1 MSQLP
6 RYESYKDSGVQWL
19 GEIPNHWVRTNVK
32 YYYDVQ
38 LGKMLQPEAKSVDDI
53 NIKYLKA
60 QHVQWEK
67 IDSENMPEMWCSSKE
82 LSKYMV
88 SNGDLLICEG
98 GEVGRCGILT
108 NLEEPAIIQNALHRV
123 RNTAR
128 ADVRYLNY
136 FIQHTAQ
143 SDWFSILCNKATIA
157 HFTSEKLL
165 ALPTLIPPLGEQKI
179 IADFLDKRLTQVDA
193 LIAKQETLLEK
204 LAEQRVALISHVV
217 TKGLNPDVEM
227 KESGMSTLGEI
238 PLHWEIIK
246 NKFIFDFSK
255 GLTITKENLVDEGI
269 PCVSYG
275 EVHSKFGFEV
285 DPNKHQLKCVPETYI
300 ESDENSLL
308 KYGDFIFADTSE
320 DVKGSGN
327 FTYLNSDIP
336 TFAGYHT
343 IIAKMSKLN
352 NPRFLAYILDTEEHR
367 NQIRM
372 LIKGVKVFSITQ
384 AILKNTFVWLPP
396 IDEQN
401 QIVDY
406 LDQEVEK
413 YQQIGQRYE
422 LTIKRLKEYRS
433 TLITQVVTGK
443 IDVRNLKVN

>member
-19 GEIPNHWVRTNVK
+19 GEIPSHWNVKQLKFAVTCNDEALGENTELDYEILYVDISSVSLTEGIKHKEELLFENAPSRARRVVKSGDVLVSTVRT
-32 YYYDVQ
+32 
-38 LGKMLQPEAKSVDDI
+38 
-53 NIKYLKA
+53 YLKA
-60 QHVQWEK
+60 ITYVESAEENLIASTGFAVLRPSEK
-67 IDSENMPEMWCSSKE
+67 FDSKFIGYWIQSEG
-82 LSKYMV
+82 MV
-88 SNGDLLICEG
+88 GNIVANS
-98 GEVGRCGILT
+98 VGVSY
-108 NLEEPAIIQNALHRV
+108 PAINSTDLV
-123 RNTAR
+123 R
-128 ADVRYLNY
+128 
-136 FIQHTAQ
+136 
-143 SDWFSILCNKATIA
+143 
-157 HFTSEKLL
+157 
-165 ALPTLIPPLGEQKI
+165 LPIVELPLSEQKF
-179 IADFLDKRLTQVDA
+179 IADFLDKRLAQVDA

-204 LAEQRVALISHVV
+204 LAEQRVALISHAV
-217 TKGLNPDVEM
+217 TKGLKPDVEM
-227 KESGMSTLGEI
+227 KESGVSTLGEV

-422 LTIKRLKEYRS
+422 LTITRLKEYRS

>member
-19 GEIPNHWVRTNVK
+19 GEIPNHWNVKQLKFAVTCNDEALGENTELDYEILYVDISSVSLTEGIKHKEELLFENAPSRARRVVKSGDVLVSTVRT
-32 YYYDVQ
+32 
-38 LGKMLQPEAKSVDDI
+38 
-53 NIKYLKA
+53 YLKA
-60 QHVQWEK
+60 ITYVESAEENLIASTGFAVLRPSEK
-67 IDSENMPEMWCSSKE
+67 FDSKFIGYWIQSEG
-82 LSKYMV
+82 MV
-88 SNGDLLICEG
+88 GNIVANS
-98 GEVGRCGILT
+98 VGVSY
-108 NLEEPAIIQNALHRV
+108 PAINSTDLV
-123 RNTAR
+123 R
-128 ADVRYLNY
+128 
-136 FIQHTAQ
+136 
-143 SDWFSILCNKATIA
+143 
-157 HFTSEKLL
+157 
-165 ALPTLIPPLGEQKI
+165 LPIVELPLSEQKF
-179 IADFLDKRLTQVDA
+179 IADFLDKRLAQVDA

-204 LAEQRVALISHVV
+204 LAEQRVALISHAV

-227 KESGMSTLGEI
+227 KESGVSTLGEV

-384 AILKNTFVWLPP
+384 AILKNTFVWLPA

-422 LTIKRLKEYRS
+422 LTITRLKEYRS

>member
-19 GEIPNHWVRTNVK
+19 GEIPSHWKSTRIKFLGDIVLGLTYSPEDVTTSESGTLVLRSSNVQNGVLK
-32 YYYDVQ
+32 LDDNVYVEKNIPKKMVTTDQ
-38 LGKMLQPEAKSVDDI
+38 DILICSRNGSRALIGKCALIEGEGVGQAFGAFMTVLRSPYR
-53 NIKYLKA
+53 KYLYY
-60 QHVQWEK
+60 VL
-67 IDSENMPEMWCSSKE
+67 SS
-82 LSKYMV
+82 
-88 SNGDLLICEG
+88 DLFKFQIG
-98 GEVGRCGILT
+98 SFLT
-108 NLEEPAIIQNALHRV
+108 STINQLTTYALG
-123 RNTAR
+123 N
-128 ADVRYLNY
+128 
-136 FIQHTAQ
+136 FE
-143 SDWFSILCNKATIA
+143 IA
-157 HFTSEKLL
+157 F
-165 ALPTLIPPLGEQKI
+165 PPLEEQKI
-179 IADFLDKRLTQVDA
+179 ITDFLDKRLAQVDA

-204 LAEQRVALISHVV
+204 LAEQRVALISHAV
-217 TKGLNPDVEM
+217 TKGLKPDVEM
-227 KESGMSTLGEI
+227 KESGVSTLGEV

-422 LTIKRLKEYRS
+422 LTITRLKEYRS

>member
-6 RYESYKDSGVQWL
+6 RYENYKDSGVQWL
-19 GEIPNHWVRTNVK
+19 GEIPSHWKCLSIKRLTLVKRGASPRPIDNPEYFDDEGEYAWVRIADVTASDKYLLETTQRLSELGSSLSVK
-32 YYYDVQ
+32 MQPDSIFLSIAGSVGKPIITKVKACIHDGFVYFPDWKESINFLYYIFASGQPYLG
-38 LGKMLQPEAKSVDDI
+38 LGKLGTQLNLNTDTVG
-53 NIKYLKA
+53 NIK
-60 QHVQWEK
+60 
-67 IDSENMPEMWCSSKE
+67 I
-82 LSKYMV
+82 
-88 SNGDLLICEG
+88 
-98 GEVGRCGILT
+98 
-108 NLEEPAIIQNALHRV
+108 
-123 RNTAR
+123 
-128 ADVRYLNY
+128 
-136 FIQHTAQ
+136 
-143 SDWFSILCNKATIA
+143 
-157 HFTSEKLL
+157 
-165 ALPTLIPPLGEQKI
+165 ALPPSDEQEAI
-179 IADFLDKRLTQVDA
+179 VDFLDKRLAQVDT

-204 LAEQRVALISHVV
+204 LAEQRVALISHAV

-227 KESGMSTLGEI
+227 KESGVSTLGEV

-422 LTIKRLKEYRS
+422 LTITRLKEYRS

>member
-1 MSQLP
+1 MSQLL
-6 RYESYKDSGVQWL
+6 RYESYKESGVQWL
-19 GEIPNHWVRTNVK
+19 GKIPSHWEVK
-32 YYYDVQ
+32 RMKFVVSNIGDKVDAKESDLRYFGLENIESFTGKLLNSVELESEGIGHRFKKDDVLFGKLRPYLAKVFLAEEDGLSSTEALVFRSSEVIYPKFLSYYCLSQDFINEVN
-38 LGKMLQPEAKSVDDI
+38 GTTFGSKMPRASWDDI
-53 NIKYLKA
+53 ASFKVVY
-60 QHVQWEK
+60 
-67 IDSENMPEMWCSSKE
+67 P
-82 LSKYMV
+82 
-88 SNGDLLICEG
+88 
-98 GEVGRCGILT
+98 
-108 NLEEPAIIQNALHRV
+108 NL
-123 RNTAR
+123 
-128 ADVRYLNY
+128 D
-136 FIQHTAQ
+136 
-143 SDWFSILCNKATIA
+143 
-157 HFTSEKLL
+157 
-165 ALPTLIPPLGEQKI
+165 EQKI
-179 IADFLDKRLTQVDA
+179 IADFLDKRLAQVDA
-193 LIAKQETLLEK
+193 LISKQEILLEK
-204 LAEQRVALISHVV
+204 LAEQRVALISHAV
-217 TKGLNPDVEM
+217 TKGLKPDVEM
-227 KESGMSTLGEI
+227 KESHIKILGNI
-238 PLHWEIIK
+238 PSHWEIIK

-285 DPNKHQLKCVPETYI
+285 DPIKHQLKCVPEAYI

-308 KYGDFIFADTSE
+308 KSGDFIFADTSE
-320 DVKGSGN
+320 DVKGAGN

-396 IDEQN
+396 IEEQN